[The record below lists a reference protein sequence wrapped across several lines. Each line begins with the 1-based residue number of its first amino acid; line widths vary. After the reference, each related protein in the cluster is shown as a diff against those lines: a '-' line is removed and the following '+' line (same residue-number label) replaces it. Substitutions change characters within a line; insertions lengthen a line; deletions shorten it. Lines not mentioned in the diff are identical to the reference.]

1 METFVLSIKE
11 KYIINRQ
18 KQWPHCRSKKLFN
31 LDLVEFEGEVAGY
44 FAKHQR
50 GQDNENIKRTISL
63 LTYDDLSDRKWE
75 E

>member
-1 METFVLSIKE
+1 MVTSWK
-11 KYIINRQ
+11 
-18 KQWPHCRSKKLFN
+18 
-31 LDLVEFEGEVAGY
+31 GEVAGY
-44 FAKHQR
+44 FEKHQR